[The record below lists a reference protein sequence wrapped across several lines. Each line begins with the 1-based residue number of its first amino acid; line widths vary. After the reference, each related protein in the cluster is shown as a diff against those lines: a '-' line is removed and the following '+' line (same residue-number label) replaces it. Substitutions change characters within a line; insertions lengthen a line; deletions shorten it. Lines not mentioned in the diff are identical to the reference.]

1 MYNVHLVA
9 VQAAPAPVQD
19 QLLPHAT
26 PLIFVI
32 LGLAEVQAVQA
43 AAAQDD
49 RAQPL
54 PHATSIFRDH
64 WFSNVHAVHG
74 LFHDGR
80 VPPAV
85 QLFPFLLI
93 VPLPDNV
100 HFTNILYQL
109 GSKTQG
115 LVIVKL
121 L

>member
-9 VQAAPAPVQD
+9 VQADQAQPQD
-19 QLLPHAT
+19 QLLPQAT
-26 PLIFVI
+26 PFIFVI
-32 LGLAEVQAVQA
+32 LGLAEVQATQELAVHV
-43 AAAQDD
+43 D

-80 VPPAV
+80 DHPAV